1 MQHIAR
7 SLISP
12 LAVSLCVLC
21 AFAVRLR
28 NPDSNQHR
36 AKRGFLAKAPSSQGP
51 SSQWTGANKLHRNTL
66 AGFAQVRFLRR

>member
-12 LAVSLCVLC
+12 LAISLCVLC

-28 NPDSNQHR
+28 SPGSYQDRPQWVSRQ
-36 AKRGFLAKAPSSQGP
+36 GFKLAKDRP
-51 SSQWTGANKLHRNTL
+51 K
-66 AGFAQVRFLRR
+66 

>member
-1 MQHIAR
+1 MQHFAR

-36 AKRGFLAKAPSSQGP
+36 AKRGFLAKAQSSQGTVP
-51 SSQWTGANKLHRNTL
+51 NEE
-66 AGFAQVRFLRR
+66 RFVVLLVWLRRSE